1 MNDKDTVFAVYLA
14 VLQCAELVRAE
25 EGCASTFYLSV
36 DKGKC
41 RCVLKGQECQLDKS
55 ENAKGI
61 TVYRFGVPH
70 SATPNPMPYGIP
82 FVHVFA
88 IPNDSCA
95 FGYTA
100 MEFKMNDKF
109 ERVTQPGKDIER
121 KDKVP
126 EKKKPGPQMSWDIKA
141 SLFLMFVALLL
152 VVAIFMPTSKVAKS
166 ADDSSGPQ
174 VKDITSIVEAA
185 SRAIDDADAS
195 AIAHGEAENA
205 PIVYRDH
212 SPASLG
218 PAENVNSGTD
228 ESRSVQDE
236 READTSERS
245 GEEGFTTVAAD
256 AYCMGSW
263 GVHRRQLDDAS
274 SAEQVPALKLD
285 TLQ

>member
-1 MNDKDTVFAVYLA
+1 
-14 VLQCAELVRAE
+14 
-25 EGCASTFYLSV
+25 
-36 DKGKC
+36 
-41 RCVLKGQECQLDKS
+41 
-55 ENAKGI
+55 
-61 TVYRFGVPH
+61 
-70 SATPNPMPYGIP
+70 
-82 FVHVFA
+82 
-88 IPNDSCA
+88 
-95 FGYTA
+95 

-274 SAEQVPALKLD
+274 SAEQCAELVRAEEGCASTFYLSVDKGKCRCVLKGQECQLDKSENAKGITVYRFGGGEVATDASTVPFKKA
-285 TLQ
+285 TSEATPEPAQ